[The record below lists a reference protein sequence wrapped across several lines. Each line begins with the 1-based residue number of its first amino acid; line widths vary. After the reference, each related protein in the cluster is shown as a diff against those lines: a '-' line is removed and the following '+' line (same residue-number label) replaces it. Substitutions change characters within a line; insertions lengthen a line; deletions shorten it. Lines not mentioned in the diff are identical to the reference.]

1 MWEWLDALDPRMSEE
16 REVTTLRL
24 LLRGTT
30 AVHPNDIRH
39 ENISL
44 HSLSSTSVNEMKHSI
59 QEKFSIPSCV
69 QVVKWDGL
77 ELKGERRLQDYG
89 IRSED
94 EITVEYYSEGECV
107 SVQESVQWISKIIN
121 EINLKGLPMKY
132 DIVMSIPD
140 LDIDQQELHLKS
152 LTEFFCPWET
162 PRTYAN
168 KLYFIDIGGI
178 ETILNL
184 YSLILQSEWTE
195 APVELKYTEYLIL
208 RTFIKFCENLSLM
221 RVFMTHGMLNM
232 IFQSLLRAKI
242 QPGIMFTDGTVDD
255 EWVDVPTLDVIV
267 HNSINTMCK

>member
-1 MWEWLDALDPRMSEE
+1 MEE
-16 REVTTLRL
+16 RDVTTLRL
-24 LLRGTT
+24 LLRCTT
-30 AVHPNDIRH
+30 AVQTSDIRH
-39 ENISL
+39 EKISL
-44 HSLSSTSVNEMKHSI
+44 HSLSSTSVNELKHSI

-107 SVQESVQWISKIIN
+107 SVQESVQWMSTVID
-121 EINLKGLPMKY
+121 EINLKGLPMKF
-132 DIVMSIPD
+132 DIIPD
-140 LDIDQQELHLKS
+140 LDIDQQALHLKS
-152 LTEFFCPWET
+152 STEFCYPWET

-267 HNSINTMCK
+267 GCSINALCK